1 MRFRAILLALPWTAI
16 MAPASVWAA
25 SVGEKWEAVST
36 TAMAITGDLIFS
48 PDRITFGNGKS
59 LPLAPSGTV
68 PTFSAPMESVN
79 ATLYRV
85 TTPADPVLL
94 HGNRLCGGRAP
105 NTRAAADS

>member
-48 PDRITFGNGKS
+48 PDRSCPRNFGLKATRYRGNVRVRS
-59 LPLAPSGTV
+59 LVEG
-68 PTFSAPMESVN
+68 
-79 ATLYRV
+79 
-85 TTPADPVLL
+85 
-94 HGNRLCGGRAP
+94 
-105 NTRAAADS
+105 